1 MTIISAPLLA
11 TLLIAARCDAFG
23 LLSPTTPNNNVHITF
38 RAPQKSVSLTNSNT
52 HGRHR
57 GHQMLGT
64 SSSAS
69 FNNRQI
75 SRLRLFSAAS
85 LPVEDERN
93 DDDSSSSSNNNKSV
107 RPDWALPW
115 MPTWLITLRPITQFI
130 VGLGLYI
137 FHLRILTQHGIIFP
151 FQLIPNDE
159 GWFQSI
165 GLDSLA
171 GMFSLLGM
179 IWLRKSSMKHAA
191 KGNDVKIVVPSV
203 CSSPTEE
210 EAPWKLRRPKS
221 KKKSKKDSDED
232 AAINEVYHP
241 RPTSIVAFVL
251 LTVGYFS
258 TGRFSLLFENAL
270 YAAAGYG
277 LPLTVPM
284 HRR

>member
-1 MTIISAPLLA
+1 
-11 TLLIAARCDAFG
+11 
-23 LLSPTTPNNNVHITF
+23 
-38 RAPQKSVSLTNSNT
+38 
-52 HGRHR
+52 
-57 GHQMLGT
+57 MLGT

-93 DDDSSSSSNNNKSV
+93 DDDSSSNNNKSV